1 MHWTSKP
8 RELLVCIALC
18 RIGRRKA
25 CRLWSCDHV
34 FDREPGWSSPMY
46 TSYLWNGE
54 TAEGGGWGWE
64 VGDGWVGGGGVG
76 GIYRRFSKSVILTA
90 FKP

>member
-1 MHWTSKP
+1 MHWTSEP

-46 TSYLWNGE
+46 TSYSIFGMERLQCRGGGGGGRWGM
-54 TAEGGGWGWE
+54 GGWGGE
-64 VGDGWVGGGGVG
+64 GV
-76 GIYRRFSKSVILTA
+76 FTEDVAKV
-90 FKP
+90 FF